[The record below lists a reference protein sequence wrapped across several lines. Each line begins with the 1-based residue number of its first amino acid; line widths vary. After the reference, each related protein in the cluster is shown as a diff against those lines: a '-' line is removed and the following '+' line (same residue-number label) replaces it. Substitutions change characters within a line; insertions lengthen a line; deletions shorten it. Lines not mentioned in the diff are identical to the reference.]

1 MKAFPVIPA
10 ILALGSIFS
19 ATAQIPT
26 GDAADLVIGQTDFET
41 RSTTPINAASLNR
54 PRGIAID
61 PTTGK
66 LFVADAGNNRVLRYA
81 SIASLTS
88 GAAAEGV
95 LGQLNFSDTLP
106 NQGETEPDAK
116 TLDEPNGLAVDS
128 AGRLWVV
135 DNDNNRVLMF
145 ENASTLADGSA
156 ANKVL
161 GKPDF
166 SATANSSGAAA
177 TSNPSG
183 IHVDSSGNLWVAD
196 TGYSRVLR
204 FADAANKPNG
214 ADADQVF
221 GQTTFTGGGGDLAA
235 NRLDSPRGV
244 FVDAFGTLWVAD
256 YSNQRVLGFSNAAS
270 LAAAGAAADRVIGQP
285 DFTSNTAATSINGLR
300 NPMSVAVDP
309 FGALWVIERLNHR
322 ITVSTALRRKPM
334 AQTPTASSDRPTS
347 IPRRAELPPLN
358 WTLNSIPSSA
368 STDSATSGRP
378 ITTTVASSA
387 SPAPHRPRVQRRYRP
402 PSRLTPTNLP
412 STFADAKP
420 SKLFASA
427 SRHPRDRIGRHGHR
441 RDHRQDSARSEA
453 QAPARHHS
461 LESRPPRD
469 QGSRP
474 GRREIPRRR
483 FIRQPLEA
491 ITLPHPPPV
500 ARALGPRI
508 ARRDF
513 TFLISHSSF
522 LLKTER
528 C

>member
-177 TSNPSG
+177 TLNPSG

-322 ITVSTALRRKPM
+322 MTRFDGVASKANGANADGVLGQTDFDSSTSGTSATQLDTQFNSLLCFDGLGNLWTTDNDNSRVLRFTRPASPPSPTPIPTAVPPDTDQPTLDIRGRKTIETLRKRVVIRGTASDDTAIAEIIVKTPRGVKLKRLRGITRWKAVLRVTKDRGRAVVKFRAVDSSGNRSKPSRFRILRR
-334 AQTPTASSDRPTS
+334 
-347 IPRRAELPPLN
+347 
-358 WTLNSIPSSA
+358 
-368 STDSATSGRP
+368 
-378 ITTTVASSA
+378 
-387 SPAPHRPRVQRRYRP
+387 
-402 PSRLTPTNLP
+402 
-412 STFADAKP
+412 
-420 SKLFASA
+420 
-427 SRHPRDRIGRHGHR
+427 
-441 RDHRQDSARSEA
+441 
-453 QAPARHHS
+453 
-461 LESRPPRD
+461 
-469 QGSRP
+469 
-474 GRREIPRRR
+474 
-483 FIRQPLEA
+483 
-491 ITLPHPPPV
+491 
-500 ARALGPRI
+500 
-508 ARRDF
+508 
-513 TFLISHSSF
+513 
-522 LLKTER
+522 
-528 C
+528 